1 MDSKVL
7 KHLEGCDEIWHA
19 GDIGDLNVTDQLSKI
34 APLRAVYGNID
45 GSDVRAEFP
54 KDQTFTAAG
63 LKVWITH
70 IGGRPPKF
78 ARGILPKIHR
88 ERPDIFVC
96 GHSHILIAKWCKEIN
111 CLHLNPGAV
120 GMYGIHKVRTI
131 MRFSITK
138 DGVSDLEI
146 VELPR

>member
-1 MDSKVL
+1 ML
-7 KHLEGCDEIWHA
+7 KQLEGCDEIWHA
-19 GDIGDLNVTDQLSKI
+19 GDIGHLNITDKLSKI

-45 GSDVRAEFP
+45 DSDVRAEFP
-54 KDQTFTAAG
+54 KDQIFNVEG

-78 ARGILPKIHR
+78 SRGILPVIQR
-88 ERPDIFVC
+88 ERPDIFIC

-120 GMYGIHKVRTI
+120 GIYGIHKVRTI
-131 MRFSITK
+131 MRFNISNKEI
-138 DGVSDLEI
+138 SDLEI
-146 VELPR
+146 VEIQRNKGY